1 MIDSGCEVNAM
12 NPTDATKLGLLVRKT
27 DVRAQKMDGSYLEIL
42 GVAIAG
48 FSLQDKLEMV

>member
-1 MIDSGCEVNAM
+1 MIDSGCEVNVM
-12 NPTDATKLGLLVRKT
+12 NPTDAAKLGLLVRKT
-27 DVRAQKMDGSYLEIL
+27 DFGAQKMDGSHLQNL

>member
-12 NPTDATKLGLLVRKT
+12 SPTDAAKLGLLVRKT
-27 DVRAQKMDGSYLEIL
+27 DVGAQKMNGSYLETL

>member
-12 NPTDATKLGLLVRKT
+12 NPTDAAKLGLLVRKT
-27 DVRAQKMDGSYLEIL
+27 DFGAQKMDGSHLQNL